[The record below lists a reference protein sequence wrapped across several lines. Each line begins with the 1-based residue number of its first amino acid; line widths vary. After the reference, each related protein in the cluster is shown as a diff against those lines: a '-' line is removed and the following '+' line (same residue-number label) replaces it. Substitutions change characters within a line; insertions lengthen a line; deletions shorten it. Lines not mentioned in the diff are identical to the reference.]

1 MRYVIM
7 MVSKPIELDD
17 LVLRA
22 PEMKWSARPRHLDPE
37 STEFEGI
44 AQDQRVWIWPFDR
57 NDLDWSDEPEQ
68 LARIRALGPK
78 QQAYFVHF
86 HDAAQLKLVLK
97 RIANSPNV
105 LIDDDYGLLV
115 SGDEFAQLCETA
127 SGNWLM
133 NGDCG

>member
-7 MVSKPIELDD
+7 MASTPLALSDFVA
-17 LVLRA
+17 RA
-22 PEMKWSARPRHLDPE
+22 PEMKWSATPTALEPQKN
-37 STEFEGI
+37 EFEGI
-44 AQDQRVWIWPFDR
+44 ANDKPVRIWPFDR
-57 NDLDWSDEPEQ
+57 DDFDWSDEPEQ

-115 SGDEFAQLCETA
+115 SGDEFVQLCETA

-133 NGDCG
+133 NGDFG